1 MSVVVTGYVLAD
13 GLKGVM
19 LTDALQGVIMFAT
32 MVILL
37 VMVVHSVGGMD
48 AGFNKLSLVWDKT
61 VASLASV
68 DMKSLKPG
76 SPDFLMKLS
85 MNWGFEG
92 WNKMPVFLSEGWL
105 FVITTITMGVGVSVL
120 AQPQLVVRFMTVKS
134 KNELN
139 RAVLI
144 GGVFI
149 IAMTGIIFLVGSL
162 TNVWYYEF
170 NEGKNALQS
179 AGGIGKVIP
188 DFINV
193 TMPKWFDLS
202 FYLHLFLQP

>member
-1 MSVVVTGYVLAD
+1 
-13 GLKGVM
+13 
-19 LTDALQGVIMFAT
+19 
-32 MVILL
+32 
-37 VMVVHSVGGMD
+37 
-48 AGFNKLSLVWDKT
+48 
-61 VASLASV
+61 
-68 DMKSLKPG
+68 
-76 SPDFLMKLS
+76 
-85 MNWGFEG
+85 
-92 WNKMPVFLSEGWL
+92 
-105 FVITTITMGVGVSVL
+105 MGVGVSVL

-202 FYLHLFLQP
+202 FYLHLFLQA